1 MTIVSP
7 RLAGKCAYITGA
19 AGGLGR
25 AIARRM
31 VEQGAR
37 VFLTDI
43 AEAGQKWGRWFDGPQ
58 PSDGPDAPR
67 GYFDVVSRSRQSRNP
82 RR

>member
-43 AEAGQKWGRWFDGPQ
+43 AEAAVL
-58 PSDGPDAPR
+58 DAFAQALNAGHATPCR
-67 GYFDVVSRSRQSRNP
+67 
-82 RR
+82 

>member
-37 VFLTDI
+37 VFVTDI
-43 AEAGQKWGRWFDGPQ
+43 AEAAVLMHSSIRVWK
-58 PSDGPDAPR
+58 SSA
-67 GYFDVVSRSRQSRNP
+67 
-82 RR
+82 